1 MNRLLV
7 SLLAAAAL
15 ASCLP
20 KAFPTGGMTRYNLDF
35 EHRFR
40 DAPTHFR
47 WYAYALGYDL
57 SADTTCFHHGR
68 ASLKIERKDSL
79 SGEYAFLNQELAAD
93 AAGRDVCLTGWVR
106 TEGLD
111 GALAGIWIGGDDDA
125 DWDPAD
131 DWASPSV
138 KGTSD
143 WTQLTVRAHLSDTA
157 KLIVAAIFMGEGT
170 AWFDDFRV
178 TIDGVPLV
186 DSLVP
191 APKSVLTR
199 AEKRSL
205 KKYIYPLRTCD
216 ADGGSTEDLAV
227 LNDLVGGAE
236 VVALGETT
244 HGSSEIFRM
253 KDRLVRYLAGNA
265 GFGIFTLEDDM
276 AAGYNVGRYVAGG
289 EGELQEALSGLYWM
303 WNTEE
308 MRDLVEWMR
317 ACNDPAL
324 RIAYTGMDMQMFYQ
338 ELYTL
343 LGAFGEEKPMYKLI
357 GELARIFSAVNE
369 ARSDPFVITP
379 PQMLAAAEPLL
390 VQLEQRVTALSDEEA
405 EAFSVPAGGSGRAW
419 LLQNIVLLRQYL
431 AGVPDRDRFMAENL
445 LWIRGRNPGTPI
457 VVWAHNGHICKTDG
471 LMGGYLRDSLGE
483 GYVNFG
489 FAFAEGVCS
498 YIGDRGIG
506 SYEAQPAYPG
516 TLEYLL
522 AQLDEPI
529 FVLDLKKMREAD
541 DPALKWIDAMEF
553 RVIGYLKAM
562 REFYPER
569 VSEAFDYLIFIRE
582 STPSHLLGQNDGT
595 NS

>member
-7 SLLAAAAL
+7 SVLAAAAL
-15 ASCLP
+15 VSCLA
-20 KAFPTGGMTRYNLDF
+20 KSLPTGEMTRYNLDF
-35 EHRFR
+35 EHRFH

-47 WYAYALGYDL
+47 WYVYAPGYDL
-57 SADTTCFHHGR
+57 SADTACFHHGR
-68 ASLKIERKDSL
+68 ASLKIERRDSL
-79 SGEYAFLNQELAAD
+79 SGEYAFFNQELTAD

-106 TEGLD
+106 TEGAD
-111 GALAGIWIGGDDDA
+111 GGLAGIWIGGDDDA
-125 DWDPAD
+125 DWDPAN
-131 DWASPSV
+131 DWATPSV

-157 KLIVAAIFMGEGT
+157 KLIVAAILVGEGT
-170 AWFDDFRV
+170 AWFDDFRITV
-178 TIDGVPLV
+178 DGVPLV

-205 KKYIYPLRTCD
+205 KKYIYPLRTCE

-244 HGSSEIFRM
+244 HGSHEIFRM
-253 KDRLVRYLAGNA
+253 KDRLIRYLAGNA

-289 EGELQEALSGLYWM
+289 EGELQAALSGLYWM

-308 MRDLVEWMR
+308 MRGLVKWMR

-324 RIAYTGMDMQMFYQ
+324 RIAYTGMDMQMYYNEFY
-338 ELYTL
+338 TFFH
-343 LGAFGEEKPMYKLI
+343 AFGTEKPMYKVI
-357 GELARIFSAVNE
+357 GEMARVFAAVDQ
-369 ARSDPFVITP
+369 ARADPSVITP
-379 PQMLAAAEPLL
+379 PPLQEDAERLL
-390 VQLEQRVTALSDEEA
+390 GQLERRIAALSDEEA

-419 LLQNIVLLRQYL
+419 LLQNSVLLRQYL

-445 LWIRGRNPGTPI
+445 LWIRARNPETPI

-489 FAFAEGVCS
+489 FAFSDGTCT
-498 YIGDRGIG
+498 YLGDDGIG
-506 SYEAQPAYPG
+506 SYKAQPAYPG

-522 AQLDEPI
+522 AQLDDPI

-553 RVIGYLKAM
+553 RMIGYLKAA

-569 VSEAFDYLIFIRE
+569 VSEEFDYLIFIRE
-582 STPSHLLGQNDGT
+582 STPSRLLGQNGGT